1 MSQIRAHPEADGRGR
16 QTSVRESFAS
26 TAGVGRSRAVS
37 GQPHVALIVETSS
50 AYGRQILKGIARY
63 LRAHQTWSVFL
74 EQRALTTRTP
84 RWLETWR
91 GGGVIARS
99 LDDRLSEVLRQAGIP
114 VVNLVDRGGESAFPV
129 IRSDDEAIGRLG
141 GEHLLERG
149 FRDLAFCGFD
159 NEAWSK
165 RRRAAFLETVAEAG
179 ATCSVYESPWI
190 GLEAHSW
197 EDEQARLCSWLAGL
211 PRPVGVL
218 AGNDVR
224 GQHVI
229 DACGR
234 LGLAVPEQVA
244 VLGVDNDEVICNLC
258 TPSLSSVVPNP
269 EMVGYRA
276 AEVLDGLMTGETRL
290 SPEDWPMLIEPLGVA
305 TRQSTDLEAVDDP
318 EVALALKIIREG
330 SCRGL
335 TVPDLLDQ
343 VLISRSSL
351 ERRFRK
357 EVGLSPQ
364 GMIRQTQ
371 VKRAQQLLV
380 ETDLSLDQIAPLV
393 GFKHAEHFSVVFKR
407 QVGQTPGTYR
417 RRFRG

>member
-1 MSQIRAHPEADGRGR
+1 
-16 QTSVRESFAS
+16 
-26 TAGVGRSRAVS
+26 
-37 GQPHVALIVETSS
+37 
-50 AYGRQILKGIARY
+50 
-63 LRAHQTWSVFL
+63 
-74 EQRALTTRTP
+74 
-84 RWLETWR
+84 
-91 GGGVIARS
+91 
-99 LDDRLSEVLRQAGIP
+99 
-114 VVNLVDRGGESAFPV
+114 
-129 IRSDDEAIGRLG
+129 
-141 GEHLLERG
+141 
-149 FRDLAFCGFD
+149 
-159 NEAWSK
+159 
-165 RRRAAFLETVAEAG
+165 
-179 ATCSVYESPWI
+179 
-190 GLEAHSW
+190 
-197 EDEQARLCSWLAGL
+197 
-211 PRPVGVL
+211 
-218 AGNDVR
+218 
-224 GQHVI
+224 VI

-258 TPSLSSVVPNP
+258 TPTLSSVVPNP

-276 AEVLDGLMTGETRL
+276 AEVLDELMSGGGPR
-290 SPEDWPMLIEPLGVA
+290 PEEAWPMLIEPLGVA
-305 TRQSTDLEAVDDP
+305 TRQSTDLEAVEDP

-335 TVPDLLDQ
+335 TVPDLLDR

-393 GFKHAEHFSVVFKR
+393 GFKHAEHFAVVFKR
-407 QVGQTPGTYR
+407 QVGQTPGAYR

>member
-1 MSQIRAHPEADGRGR
+1 MIVRNLDG
-16 QTSVRESFAS
+16 ELAEM
-26 TAGVGRSRAVS
+26 
-37 GQPHVALIVETSS
+37 L
-50 AYGRQILKGIARY
+50 
-63 LRAHQTWSVFL
+63 
-74 EQRALTTRTP
+74 
-84 RWLETWR
+84 
-91 GGGVIARS
+91 ARS
-99 LDDRLSEVLRQAGIP
+99 HVP
-114 VVNLVDRGGESAFPV
+114 VVDLMDRGGESTFPV
-129 IRSDDEAIGRLG
+129 IRSNDEAIGRLG
-141 GEHLLERG
+141 GEHLVERG

-165 RRRAAFLETVAEAG
+165 RRCSAFLKVAAEAG
-179 ATCSVYESPWI
+179 ATCSVYESPWF

-197 EDEQARLCSWLAGL
+197 DEEQKRLGDWLATL
-211 PRPVGVL
+211 PRPLGVL
-218 AGNDVR
+218 ASNDVR

-258 TPSLSSVVPNP
+258 TPTLSSVIPNP

-276 AEVLDGLMTGETRL
+276 AEVLDDLMSDRNQCL
-290 SPEDWPMLIEPLGVA
+290 DRDWPMLIEPLGVA
-305 TRQSTDLEAVDDP
+305 ARQSSDLEAVEDA

-335 TVPDLLDQ
+335 TVPDLLDR
-343 VLISRSSL
+343 VMISRSSL
-351 ERRFRK
+351 ERRFRR

-380 ETDLSLDQIAPLV
+380 ETDLPLDQIAPLV

-407 QVGQTPGTYR
+407 EVGQTPGVYR
-417 RRFRG
+417 KRFRG